1 MWVDMF
7 LFFNPE
13 LIVPTLTWEHD
24 FLSFSLST
32 TLYLDACTSHTPKL
46 VSYQLAGQPQHL
58 YFTFNFLCPSTW
70 GLPRIMS
77 MTFVPHGFKRGFYYH
92 RIHFVILHN
101 HEWAS
106 DWNPYA
112 LVIPN
117 IYDHLITYISW
128 MNNEWQVSI
137 YIIFWSGVIKLHTV
151 RSPPFLTHYM
161 HSWEEGK
168 GWWHSTSETPTIAW
182 KGPDIEI

>member
-1 MWVDMF
+1 MWVDMP

-46 VSYQLAGQPQHL
+46 VSYQLARQPQHL

-70 GLPRIMS
+70 GLPRTMS

-92 RIHFVILHN
+92 RMHFVILHN

-117 IYDHLITYISW
+117 IMIILSLTLVGCTMCDRFL
-128 MNNEWQVSI
+128 SI
-137 YIIFWSGVIKLHTV
+137 LFSEVGPSNSIPFVPHPFSPTTCIVGRKAKVDDTV
-151 RSPPFLTHYM
+151 LLKPPQ
-161 HSWEEGK
+161 
-168 GWWHSTSETPTIAW
+168 
-182 KGPDIEI
+182 